1 MKKSILLLSFI
12 LLAACSSPGQNAQQP
27 PQPVPSA
34 DIQTVQAL
42 ASYPFPLVKWNDRVY
57 AITDTSVTEIDQEIG
72 EITLQSNECI
82 QGSPNNFSTTF
93 KAGSK
98 LYAIQGIPVE
108 EAIAVRASEHEYIKV
123 IAPATE

>member
-1 MKKSILLLSFI
+1 MKKLIMLICLI
-12 LLAACSSPGQNAQQP
+12 LLAACSSPGQHAQQP
-27 PQPVPSA
+27 AQPVPSA
-34 DIQTVQAL
+34 NIQTVKVL

-57 AITDTSVTEIDQEIG
+57 AITDTAVTEIDQEIG
-72 EITLQSNECI
+72 EITLQSSECI

-98 LYAIQGIPVE
+98 LYSIQGIAVE

-123 IAPATE
+123 IAPARE